1 MAYAVTEACI
11 KCKYAECVTVCPVDC
26 FYEGV
31 NMLVINQTQ
40 CIDCGSCE
48 PLCPIEAIIPT
59 IDDVHGIWGKFNDEY
74 AARWPRLKAS
84 QKEATPDDADLW
96 KSVPDKL
103 RRHFDPRP
111 AQR

>member
-1 MAYAVTEACI
+1 
-11 KCKYAECVTVCPVDC
+11 
-26 FYEGV
+26 
-31 NMLVINQTQ
+31 MLVINQTQ

-48 PLCPIEAIIPT
+48 PLCPSEAIIPT